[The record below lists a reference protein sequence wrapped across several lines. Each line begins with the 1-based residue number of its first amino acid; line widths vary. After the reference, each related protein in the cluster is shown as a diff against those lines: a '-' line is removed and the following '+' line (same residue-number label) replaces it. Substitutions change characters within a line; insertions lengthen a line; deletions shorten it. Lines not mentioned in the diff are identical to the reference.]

1 MAVNIICLL
10 YIYLILQEWRIYP
23 IINFMPVAESCDR
36 KKESFLC
43 KYPLLDFKQISKVPV
58 LMGMNT
64 AEGGL
69 FASRK

>member
-1 MAVNIICLL
+1 
-10 YIYLILQEWRIYP
+10 
-23 IINFMPVAESCDR
+23 MPVAESCNS

-43 KYPLLDFKQISKVPV
+43 NYPLLDFNQISKVPV

-64 AEGGL
+64 GEGGI

>member
-1 MAVNIICLL
+1 
-10 YIYLILQEWRIYP
+10 
-23 IINFMPVAESCDR
+23 MPVAENCKR

-64 AEGGL
+64 GEGGI

>member
-1 MAVNIICLL
+1 MSLTLL
-10 YIYLILQEWRIYP
+10 IFIYLYLQEWRIYP
-23 IINFMPVAESCDR
+23 IINFMPVAENCNSQ
-36 KKESFLC
+36 KQSFLC
-43 KYPLLDFKQISKVPV
+43 NYPLLDFNQISKVPV

>member
-1 MAVNIICLL
+1 
-10 YIYLILQEWRIYP
+10 
-23 IINFMPVAESCDR
+23 MPVAENCNNK

-58 LMGMNT
+58 LMGMNS